1 MDCLDQ
7 RYLAGL
13 VLVGFLAILSCI
25 VELSKC
31 IPVIK
36 IFQDARAIE
45 RKMVANEISKPVKSI
60 GSDS

>member
-60 GSDS
+60 GSGS

>member
-13 VLVGFLAILSCI
+13 VLADFLAILSCI

>member
-7 RYLAGL
+7 RYLASL
-13 VLVGFLAILSCI
+13 VLVDFLAILSCI

>member
-45 RKMVANEISKPVKSI
+45 RKMVANKISKPVKSI

>member
-45 RKMVANEISKPVKSI
+45 RKMVANKISKTVKSI
-60 GSDS
+60 GSGS

>member
-13 VLVGFLAILSCI
+13 VLVDFLAILSCI

-45 RKMVANEISKPVKSI
+45 RKMVGNEISKPVKSI